1 MFGLY
6 ELAQNE
12 VPKSPK
18 AFHGWASAEK
28 SNADSNQVTV
38 GPYIILRSMSDRSRR
53 LSAMALICPLY
64 LLLTR
69 QTPLIVQTQYQH
81 YNARYT

>member
-1 MFGLY
+1 MQV
-6 ELAQNE
+6 AQNE

-38 GPYIILRSMSDRSRR
+38 GPYIIQANSVPASM
-53 LSAMALICPLY
+53 C
-64 LLLTR
+64 R
-69 QTPLIVQTQYQH
+69 QRMRNTLAKTNSTHRWIMIADP
-81 YNARYT
+81 R